1 MPNARHCRIPLHFED
16 GVTFDTAQVIYL
28 ITCPEAG
35 ALRGAY
41 SSWVSAEQASRQY
54 KGPWAARMYTWSQA
68 VSTWNRC
75 CEAGEHDHPAFSDS
89 PPSSRPSTPSSS
101 PPSSRP
107 STPPPNPRL
116 RGKATTLASPLPPSF
131 SSSAQAAASKPKI
144 KGPRLAPRVS
154 SPKGRF
160 VVQGSGE
167 VRDSYREATE
177 DFARMGTLLT
187 PADDLLVASHIA
199 RGSSIPEARALVAVR
214 QALQSLEAV
223 SPSEDEEEAE
233 ALIPALE
240 NALRALHLRRC
251 VPGGS
256 GGSSGGK
263 GKAREIDVFEQPE
276 GFGWDSDTSQWVSK

>member
-41 SSWVSAEQASRQY
+41 SSWASAEQASRQY
-54 KGPWAARMYTWSQA
+54 KGPWASRMYTWSQA

-107 STPPPNPRL
+107 STPPPNPH
-116 RGKATTLASPLPPSF
+116 
-131 SSSAQAAASKPKI
+131 KPKI
-144 KGPRLAPRVS
+144 TGPRLAPRVS

-214 QALQSLEAV
+214 QALQSLEAA

-240 NALRALHLRRC
+240 NALRALRLRRS
-251 VPGGS
+251 VPGGN
-256 GGSSGGK
+256 GGSSGVK